1 MYGTPKQQL
10 SKLKR
15 LAKKISAKVQNL
27 EMLVNQTKDEV
38 VDINK
43 KKNLTGL
50 YSCLCV
56 STIDF
61 YKQNRV
67 KFFSPVLHKPNMLWQ
82 ALPYAYPSSAL
93 GGIDDS
99 GITWVPPAG
108 STILIMFEV
117 GFKRSA
123 FYIGTT
129 WSRTRNAD
137 GSAFSYTVPEYE
149 TIYGQNKRDGYLCGP
164 NDGSQNLPP
173 WNTENYNGF
182 DIDSLAEVEVDVD
195 AQKRITYPNIYG
207 FKTPEKHMIKMVDG
221 DAKCNRRWKRL
232 EIMSGNG
239 NWMIFKDD
247 PFHYC
252 GQWAHP
258 SCPGPKPGDVS
269 CIKGIQNPTFENP
282 TSDFITP
289 DPEADVDSEGNVTI
303 YAFDPSQVPEQEK
316 FLCRGKELEYANTQY
331 APDFQGK
338 DEQVGAN
345 PFFKQ
350 ASECRPY
357 RGPRTP
363 ENNKCDLPQTGV
375 QILSISGHSF
385 VMDDSVEYPTGEM
398 NWHRS
403 LEDFKYGCSDKFM
416 GRSYWKSST
425 GHLIEMNDLEKDSK
439 VRGEKNGVKLQSA
452 LGNRIFLCDD
462 TVDQQGIATQNQ
474 GITLESTSKNTIIL
488 CDSGNKRNIEARKSN
503 PNTEPKASDAFIM
516 MRTGYGLTLEMVDAN
531 SQEETQ
537 NQYIR
542 IISPQKDNIERGPH
556 LMMFIERP
564 EGPGQV
570 VLRTGGTFV
579 NVTTDDDI
587 NAVGFKVVEKEVVDN
602 DGNKIT
608 FVSKD
613 NASITNQ
620 GAHIKVSQTLD
631 YNWGKQ
637 LSYVLAGEDYEFE
650 DEETGETKKGPG
662 IFPVVLAY
670 PTIDGDGNTSFYLRA
685 SDRVFVSCSNE
696 NTALFVTEKNISPT
710 GVIPKNPD
718 TAGENSPDAGE

>member
-1 MYGTPKQQL
+1 MYSNPKQAIKGLKKIVKRLQNRIDTL
-10 SKLKR
+10 ESKLV
-15 LAKKISAKVQNL
+15 AASN
-27 EMLVNQTKDEV
+27 ELVDQS
-38 VDINK
+38 K
-43 KKNLTGL
+43 KKNLIGL

-56 STIDF
+56 STIDY

-67 KFFSPVLHKPNMLWQ
+67 KFFSPILHKPDLAWQ
-82 ALPYAYPSSAL
+82 ALPYAYPSSSM
-93 GGIDDS
+93 GGFDDS
-99 GITWVPPAG
+99 GMTWVPPAG

-117 GFKRSA
+117 GFRRSA
-123 FYIGTT
+123 FYLGTT
-129 WSRTRNAD
+129 WSRRRSFDAT
-137 GSAFSYTVPEYE
+137 GKSAFEYPVVE
-149 TIYGQNKRDGYLCGP
+149 YQALYNDNPRDGYLVGEQ
-164 NDGSQNLPP
+164 NQNLPP
-173 WNTENYNGF
+173 WNTENYNGY
-182 DIDSLAEVEVDVD
+182 DIDSLKEIEVDVN

-207 FKTPEKHMIKMVDG
+207 FKTPEKHMLKLVDG
-221 DAKCNRRWKRL
+221 DGKCNRRWKRVEL
-232 EIMSGNG
+232 MSGNG

-252 GQWAHP
+252 GQWANP
-258 SCPGPKPGDVS
+258 SCPGPKQGDVS
-269 CIKGIQNPTFENP
+269 CNKEVPNPEFRVDAQAFP
-282 TSDFITP
+282 TDEEDPARRTP
-289 DPEADVDSEGNVTI
+289 ILV
-303 YAFDPSQVPEQEK
+303 FDPSKIPEHEK
-316 FLCRGKELEYANTQY
+316 FLCKGQELEYANTQY

-345 PFFKQ
+345 PFFKH

-357 RGPRTP
+357 RGPQTP

-375 QILSISGHSF
+375 QILSISGHTF

-403 LEDFKYGCSDKFM
+403 LEKFSYGCSDKFM

-425 GHLIEMNDLEKDSK
+425 GHLVEMNDLEKDSK
-439 VRGEKNGVKLQSA
+439 VRGEKNGIKLQSA

-462 TVDQQGIATQNQ
+462 TVDEQGIATQNQ
-474 GITLESTSKNTIIL
+474 GIVLESTSKNTIIL

-503 PNTEPKASDAFIM
+503 PNAEPKASDAFIM

-556 LMMFIERP
+556 LMMFVERA

-570 VLRTGGTFV
+570 ILRTGGTFV

-587 NAVGFKVVEKEVVDN
+587 NAVGFKVVDEEVVDN
-602 DGNKIT
+602 DGSKVT
-608 FVSKD
+608 YVSKD
-613 NASITNQ
+613 NVSITNQ
-620 GAHIKVSQTLD
+620 GAHVKVSETLD
-631 YNWGKQ
+631 FKWGKQ

-662 IFPVVLAY
+662 VFPVVLAY
-670 PTIDGDGNTSFYLRA
+670 PTRDGNGNTSFYLRA
-685 SDRVFVSCSNE
+685 SDRVFVSCSDE

-710 GVIPKNPD
+710 GVIPKNPNVG
-718 TAGENSPDAGE
+718 GENSPDAGE